1 MYIAISRGG
10 AMVAHQTLN
19 LVLLVRFQTPQ
30 PKRIW
35 PPLFDAVKGGG
46 EVHKKCR
53 CFFKRFAAL
62 VAALFISFSLPVSAL
77 ASSDTEAEMPSL
89 DDFYSH
95 HGSWFVWRK
104 FVYFGVDCI
113 ELLCS
118 PIVVSGSSYTLPH
131 SVSYS
136 TNAFDV
142 SYLANDSGKAYD
154 YACAFPYPLSGASG
168 LWSELPSFPIGSSF
182 SPQSSVVRVYSKS
195 AQSSGTYGFLTS
207 SFSRSDRI
215 LSFGNTAGSSSGS
228 STDTLDSFTFSSP
241 FYSYPF
247 AIRQSTSSSSSGYVL
262 QGGSSSF
269 IVPPYSYTDAWSIS
283 LNTNRYL
290 LGTNSFVPY
299 PSGYTIPSS
308 DIGIVFVKKPSS
320 SPVYSASSF
329 DTTSSFA
336 FSLLVPVS
344 LLPDVK
350 LGDWLS
356 DSPEDLQDAITNQF
370 GIDSGTLQDSK
381 DNLNSWNSSS
391 SVDSDV
397 ASGAVGLLGGLF
409 QNLGTFLFS
418 VSLLCFGA
426 VVLRMFIRKAV
437 DG

>member
-1 MYIAISRGG
+1 M
-10 AMVAHQTLN
+10 N
-19 LVLLVRFQTPQ
+19 K
-30 PKRIW
+30 KR
-35 PPLFDAVKGGG
+35 
-46 EVHKKCR
+46 R

-62 VAALFISFSLPVSAL
+62 VAALTLVFSLSVPAFAVSGMKA
-77 ASSDTEAEMPSL
+77 DMPSL

-104 FVYFGVDCI
+104 LISHGVDSY

-118 PIVVSGSSYTLPH
+118 PISISGSSYSLPY

-142 SYLANDSGKAYD
+142 SYLANDSGLAYD
-154 YACAFPYPLSGASG
+154 YACAFPYPLRGASG
-168 LWSELPSFPIGSSF
+168 LWSDLPSFPISSE
-182 SPQSSVVRVYSKS
+182 SSGQYASVRVYSTS
-195 AQSSGTYGFLTS
+195 AQSSETYGFVTS

-215 LSFGNTAGSSSGS
+215 LSFGNTSGSSSGS
-228 STDTLDSFTFSSP
+228 STDTLNSFSFSSP

-247 AIRQSTSSSSSGYVL
+247 AIRESTSSSASGYVL
-262 QGGSSSF
+262 QGGDSKF
-269 IVPPYSYTDAWSIS
+269 IIPPDFHTRVFY
-283 LNTNRYL
+283 LNLGSTRYL
-290 LGTNSFVPY
+290 LGTHSFVSY

-308 DIGIVFVKKPSS
+308 DIGFVFVKKPSS
-320 SPVYSASSF
+320 SPVYSASAF
-329 DTTSSFA
+329 NTTGSFA
-336 FSLLVPVS
+336 FSLLVPS
-344 LLPDVK
+344 SWLPDVK

-356 DSPEDLQDAITNQF
+356 SSPEDLQDTITNEF
-370 GIDSGTLQDSK
+370 GVDSDTIKDSK
-381 DNLNSWNSSS
+381 DNLNSWNSTS
-391 SVDSDV
+391 SVDSGV
-397 ASGAVGLLGGLF
+397 ASGASGLLGGLF

>member
-1 MYIAISRGG
+1 M
-10 AMVAHQTLN
+10 
-19 LVLLVRFQTPQ
+19 
-30 PKRIW
+30 
-35 PPLFDAVKGGG
+35 
-46 EVHKKCR
+46 KKKQR
-53 CFFKRFAAL
+53 CLFKRFAAL
-62 VAALFISFSLPVSAL
+62 VAALALVFSLSVPAF
-77 ASSDTEAEMPSL
+77 AASDTEAAMPSL

-95 HGSWFVWRK
+95 HGSWYVWRSTTQSG
-104 FVYFGVDCI
+104 FLYY

-118 PIVVSGSSYTLPH
+118 PISVSGTSYSLPY
-131 SVSYS
+131 SVPYS

-142 SYLANDSGKAYD
+142 SYLANDSGLAYD
-154 YACAFPYPLSGASG
+154 YACAYPLPLRGASG
-168 LWSELPSFPIGSSF
+168 YWSELPSFPIGMSSTTDTCM
-182 SPQSSVVRVYSKS
+182 VRVYSTVD
-195 AQSSGTYGFLTS
+195 QPSGTYGFLTS

-215 LSFGNTAGSSSGS
+215 LSFGNSAGSSSGS

-247 AIRQSTSSSSSGYVL
+247 AIRESSSSSASGYVL
-262 QGGSSSF
+262 QGGYTNF
-269 IVPPYSYTDAWSIS
+269 ILPLSNYLSARFIHLASI
-283 LNTNRYL
+283 RYL
-290 LGTNSFVPY
+290 RGTHSFVPF

-308 DIGIVFVKKPSS
+308 DIGFVFVEQPST

-329 DTTSSFA
+329 NTTGSFA
-336 FSLLVPVS
+336 FSLLVPAS
-344 LLPDVK
+344 RLPDIK

-370 GIDSGTLQDSK
+370 HIDSGTLKDSQ
-381 DNLNSWNSSS
+381 DNLNSWNSAS

-397 ASGAVGLLGGLF
+397 ATGASGLLGGLF

-426 VVLRMFIRKAV
+426 VVLRMLIRKAV

>member
-1 MYIAISRGG
+1 M
-10 AMVAHQTLN
+10 
-19 LVLLVRFQTPQ
+19 
-30 PKRIW
+30 
-35 PPLFDAVKGGG
+35 
-46 EVHKKCR
+46 KKKQR
-53 CFFKRFAAL
+53 CFYKRFAAL
-62 VAALFISFSLPVSAL
+62 VAALVISFSLPVSAL
-77 ASSDTEAEMPSL
+77 AASDTEFVMPSL

-104 FVYFGVDCI
+104 LIYNGIDCF

-118 PIVVSGSSYTLPH
+118 PISVSGTSYTLPY
-131 SVSYS
+131 SISYS
-136 TNAFDV
+136 TDAFDV
-142 SYLANDSGKAYD
+142 SYLANDSGLAYD
-154 YACAFPYPLSGASG
+154 YACAFPYPLRGASG
-168 LWSELPSFPIGSSF
+168 LWSELPSFPIGFGF
-182 SPQSSVVRVYSKS
+182 SPQTSVVRVYSTS
-195 AQSSGTYGFLTS
+195 AQPSGTYGFLTS

-247 AIRQSTSSSSSGYVL
+247 AFRESSSSSASGYVL
-262 QGGSSSF
+262 QGGDSSF
-269 IVPPYSYTDAWSIS
+269 IVPLDAYSNLRNIN
-283 LNTNRYL
+283 LNSNRYL
-290 LGTNSFVPY
+290 LGTHSFVPY

-308 DIGIVFVKKPSS
+308 DIGFVFVQKPSS
-320 SPVYSASSF
+320 SPVYSASAF
-329 DTTSSFA
+329 DTTASFA
-336 FSLLVPVS
+336 FSLLVPGS

-356 DSPEDLQDAITNQF
+356 GSPEDLQKTIVDEF
-370 GIDSGTLQDSK
+370 DIDSDTLKESK
-381 DNLNSWNSSS
+381 DYLNLFKNTS

-397 ASGAVGLLGGLF
+397 ASGASGLLGGLF

-426 VVLRMFIRKAV
+426 VVLRMLIRKAV

>member
-1 MYIAISRGG
+1 M
-10 AMVAHQTLN
+10 
-19 LVLLVRFQTPQ
+19 
-30 PKRIW
+30 
-35 PPLFDAVKGGG
+35 
-46 EVHKKCR
+46 KKMHR
-53 CFFKRFAAL
+53 CFYKRFVAL
-62 VAALFISFSLPVSAL
+62 LASLMVFLSLCTPCF
-77 ASSDTEAEMPSL
+77 ASSDTEMVMPSL

-104 FVYFGVDCI
+104 LIYSGIDCF

-118 PIVVSGSSYTLPH
+118 PISVSGSSYTLPY
-131 SVSYS
+131 SISYS
-136 TNAFDV
+136 TDAFDV
-142 SYLANDSGKAYD
+142 SYLANDSGLAYD
-154 YACAFPYPLSGASG
+154 YACAFPYPLRGASG
-168 LWSELPSFPIGSSF
+168 LWSELPSFPVGIGF
-182 SPQSSVVRVYSKS
+182 SPQTSVVRVYSTS
-195 AQSSGTYGFLTS
+195 PQPSGTYGFLTS

-247 AIRQSTSSSSSGYVL
+247 AMRETRSNGASGYVL
-262 QGGSSSF
+262 QGGSPSF
-269 IVPPYSYTDAWSIS
+269 IIPPYSYSDSWNLS
-283 LNTNRYL
+283 LNTTRYL
-290 LGTNSFVPY
+290 LGTHSFIPY

-308 DIGIVFVKKPSS
+308 DIGFVFVQKPSS
-320 SPVYSASSF
+320 SPVYSASAF
-329 DTTSSFA
+329 DTTASFA

-350 LGDWLS
+350 LGAWLS
-356 DSPEDLQDAITNQF
+356 DSPEDLQKVITDEF
-370 GIDSGTLQDSK
+370 DIDSDTLKDSK
-381 DNLNSWNSSS
+381 DLLNSFKNSS

-397 ASGAVGLLGGLF
+397 ASGASGLLGGIF

-426 VVLRMFIRKAV
+426 VFLRMLIRKAV

>member
-1 MYIAISRGG
+1 MKKKQRC
-10 AMVAHQTLN
+10 
-19 LVLLVRFQTPQ
+19 LVN
-30 PKRIW
+30 
-35 PPLFDAVKGGG
+35 
-46 EVHKKCR
+46 
-53 CFFKRFAAL
+53 RFAAL
-62 VAALFISFSLPVSAL
+62 VAALILVFSLSVPAF
-77 ASSDTEAEMPSL
+77 AASDTESYMPSL

-104 FVYFGVDCI
+104 LIYSGTDCF

-118 PIVVSGSSYTLPH
+118 PIAVSGSSYTLPY
-131 SVSYS
+131 SISYS
-136 TNAFDV
+136 SDAFDV
-142 SYLANDSGKAYD
+142 SYLADDSGLAYD
-154 YACAFPYPLSGASG
+154 YACAFPYPLRGASG
-168 LWSELPSFPIGSSF
+168 LWSELPSFPIGFDF
-182 SPQSSVVRVYSKS
+182 SPQTSVVRVYSTS
-195 AQSSGTYGFLTS
+195 AQPPDTYGFLTS

-228 STDTLDSFTFSSP
+228 STDTLDSFSFSSP

-247 AIRQSTSSSSSGYVL
+247 AIRQSTYSSASGYVL
-262 QGGSSSF
+262 QGGDSSF
-269 IVPPYSYTDAWSIS
+269 IVPPNAHNNLKNIV
-283 LNTNRYL
+283 LNSNRYL
-290 LGTNSFVPY
+290 LGTHSFVPY

-308 DIGIVFVKKPSS
+308 DVGFVFVQKPSFA
-320 SPVYSASSF
+320 PVYYASAF
-329 DTTSSFA
+329 DTTASFA
-336 FSLLVPVS
+336 FSLLVPTS

-356 DSPEDLQDAITNQF
+356 DSPEDLQDSITKDF
-370 GIDSGTLQDSK
+370 GVDSDTLKNSK

-397 ASGAVGLLGGLF
+397 ASGASGLLGGLF

>member
-1 MYIAISRGG
+1 M
-10 AMVAHQTLN
+10 
-19 LVLLVRFQTPQ
+19 
-30 PKRIW
+30 
-35 PPLFDAVKGGG
+35 
-46 EVHKKCR
+46 KKKQR
-53 CFFKRFAAL
+53 CLFKRFAAL
-62 VAALFISFSLPVSAL
+62 VAALVLVFSLSVPAFAV
-77 ASSDTEAEMPSL
+77 SDTESAMPSL

-95 HGSWFVWRK
+95 HGSWYVWRSTTQSG
-104 FVYFGVDCI
+104 FLYY

-118 PIVVSGSSYTLPH
+118 PISVSGTSYSLPY

-142 SYLANDSGKAYD
+142 SYLANDSGLAYD
-154 YACAFPYPLSGASG
+154 YACAYPLPLRGASG
-168 LWSELPSFPIGSSF
+168 YWYELPSFPIGMSST
-182 SPQSSVVRVYSKS
+182 SDTCMVRVYSTVD
-195 AQSSGTYGFLTS
+195 QPSGTYGFLTS

-247 AIRQSTSSSSSGYVL
+247 AIRESSSSSASGYVL
-262 QGGSSSF
+262 QGGYTNF
-269 IVPPYSYTDAWSIS
+269 IVPLSNYLSARFIHLAST
-283 LNTNRYL
+283 RYL
-290 LGTNSFVPY
+290 RGTHSFVPY

-308 DIGIVFVKKPSS
+308 DIGFVFVEQPST

-329 DTTSSFA
+329 NTTGSFA
-336 FSLLVPVS
+336 FSLLVPAS
-344 LLPDVK
+344 RLPNVK
-350 LGDWLS
+350 LGGWLS
-356 DSPEDLQDAITNQF
+356 DSPEDLQDAITNEF
-370 GIDSGTLQDSK
+370 GVDSGTLKDSK
-381 DNLNSWNSSS
+381 DNLNSWNSAS

-397 ASGAVGLLGGLF
+397 ATGASGLLGGLF

-426 VVLRMFIRKAV
+426 VVLRMLIRKAV

>member
-1 MYIAISRGG
+1 M
-10 AMVAHQTLN
+10 
-19 LVLLVRFQTPQ
+19 
-30 PKRIW
+30 
-35 PPLFDAVKGGG
+35 
-46 EVHKKCR
+46 KKKHW

-62 VAALFISFSLPVSAL
+62 LAALMVSLSLCTPCFA
-77 ASSDTEAEMPSL
+77 AFETEADMPSL

-95 HGSWFVWRK
+95 YGSWYVWRRATLSN
-104 FVYFGVDCI
+104 FPYY

-118 PIVVSGSSYTLPH
+118 PVSVSGSSYSLPY

-142 SYLANDSGKAYD
+142 SYLANDTGKSYD
-154 YACAFPYPLSGASG
+154 YACAIPFPLRGASG
-168 LWSELPSFPIGSSF
+168 YWSELPSFPVGSGMRIQTCS
-182 SPQSSVVRVYSKS
+182 VRVYSTS
-195 AQSSGTYGFLTS
+195 AQPSGTYGFLTS
-207 SFSRSDRI
+207 SFSSSDRI
-215 LSFGNTAGSSSGS
+215 LSFANSSGSSSGS

-247 AIRQSTSSSSSGYVL
+247 AIRESSSSSASGYVL
-262 QGGSSSF
+262 QGGDNAF
-269 IVPPYSYTDAWSIS
+269 IVPPSNYSNDAV
-283 LNTNRYL
+283 LH
-290 LGTNSFVPY
+290 LGSTCFLRGSHSFLPY

-308 DIGIVFVKKPSS
+308 DIGFVFVKQPSS

-329 DTTSSFA
+329 DTIGTFA

-344 LLPDVK
+344 RLPDVK
-350 LGDWLS
+350 LGDWIS
-356 DSPEDLQDAITNQF
+356 DSPEDLQDAITKDF
-370 GIDSGTLQDSK
+370 GIDSGTLKDSK
-381 DNLNSWNSSS
+381 DNLNSWNSAS

-397 ASGAVGLLGGLF
+397 AAGAFGLLGGLF

-426 VVLRMFIRKAV
+426 VVLRMFIKKAV